1 MFLICIQRLAFFV
14 FRAVWYITQ
23 ICVLSA
29 VVVWLSAQTGQF
41 DLALGPVRISGQ
53 SGFLALGLLVFIMS
67 LLLIHRLWLWILR
80 FPKTWARYRREMGL
94 MKGHQALVRALS
106 ALASGDHTLA
116 EYQAARAQK
125 LMPDYKTVPTIL
137 LATASEKQGH
147 HDTAA
152 TALHHLLA
160 TDARD
165 LGVRG
170 LVQAALKDGQWDK
183 GLNIARD
190 ALTETPRVW
199 PLYRLVYDLECQ
211 TGEFDAALKRQSVLI
226 KHHLMSRDTART
238 DAVML
243 HTALARAAVDA
254 GQSKT
259 ALKHARAAFDMSPG
273 FVPAACTLID
283 LYRGF
288 GKTRRALWVLHRAYQ
303 LSPHPE
309 LIDRHDQMAPQTKN
323 ADKQIKYHQTFLD
336 LMPDYAPGQLM
347 MARAYMAQGQWHQA
361 RVYLDA
367 AERLDPCQ
375 GVYRALAHFADL
387 QGDTRAMNA
396 YLQAGLSAP
405 ADPMWMCTRTGKMF
419 SSWAALVLPEHVFG
433 TVVWGVPGA
442 ARAAAPS
449 TAPRLERV

>member
-1 MFLICIQRLAFFV
+1 M

-23 ICVLSA
+23 ICFLSA

-41 DLALGPVRISGQ
+41 DLALGPVRVSGQ
-53 SGFLALGLLVFIMS
+53 SGFLALGLLVFLMV
-67 LLLIHRLWLWILR
+67 LLLVHRVWLWILR
-80 FPKTWARYRREMGL
+80 FPKTWARYRRETGL

-116 EYQAARAQK
+116 EYQATRAQK

-137 LATASEKQGH
+137 LATASEKQGR
-147 HDTAA
+147 HDAA
-152 TALHHLLA
+152 ASALHHLLE

-183 GLNIARD
+183 GLNIARGTLAD
-190 ALTETPRVW
+190 TPRVW
-199 PLYRLVYDLECQ
+199 PIHRLVYDLECQ
-211 TGEFDAALKRQSVLI
+211 TGEFEAALKRQSILI
-226 KHHLMSRDTART
+226 KHHLMSRDIARA

-243 HTALARAAVDA
+243 HTAIAQAAVDA

-259 ALKHARAAFDMSPG
+259 ALKHARAAFDVNPG
-273 FVPAACTLID
+273 FVPAACILID

-288 GKTRRALWVLHRAYQ
+288 GRPRRALWVLHRAYQ
-303 LSPHPE
+303 LSPHPDF
-309 LIDRHDQMAPQTKN
+309 IDRHDQMAPQTKN
-323 ADKQIKYHQTFLD
+323 IERQIKYHQTFLD
-336 LMPDYAPGQLM
+336 LAPDYAPGQLM

-361 RVYLDA
+361 RVFLDA
-367 AERLDPCQ
+367 AERLDPRQ
-375 GVYRALAHFADL
+375 GVYRALAHFAEL
-387 QGDTRAMNA
+387 QGDTRATSA

-405 ADPMWMCTRTGKMF
+405 ADPMWLCARTGKMF
-419 SSWAALVLPEHVFG
+419 SSWTPLVMPDHVFG
-433 TVVWGVPGA
+433 SVIWGVPGEG
-442 ARAAAPS
+442 RMVSPS